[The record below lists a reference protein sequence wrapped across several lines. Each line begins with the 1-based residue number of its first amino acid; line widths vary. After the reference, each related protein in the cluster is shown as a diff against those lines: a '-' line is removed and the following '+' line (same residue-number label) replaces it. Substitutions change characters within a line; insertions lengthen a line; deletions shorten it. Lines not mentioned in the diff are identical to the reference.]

1 MSEKIANIIMFITG
15 LLSVIIFI
23 ISMYEIVTN
32 GGLQF
37 K

>member
-23 ISMYEIVTN
+23 ISMYEIVIN
-32 GGLQF
+32 GGLQIR
-37 K
+37 